1 MAHRTNE
8 LHDADRK
15 ALRAMLEAKRT
26 ELLRA
31 HDANLS
37 VGTHS
42 DPSVGDPMDAA
53 SRATEENELLGL
65 ATHER
70 ALLAE
75 VDHALAKMAA
85 GSYGLS
91 ELSGQPIPIERL
103 RAVPWARLS
112 ADEEERREHRR

>member
-1 MAHRTNE
+1 MPHRTNE
-8 LHDADRK
+8 LRDADRK
-15 ALRAMLEAKRT
+15 ALRAMLDAKRA
-26 ELLRA
+26 ELVRA

-37 VGTHS
+37 AGTHP

-53 SRATEENELLGL
+53 SRATDELELLGL

-75 VDHALAKMAA
+75 VDHALAKMAH
-85 GSYGLS
+85 GTYGLS
-91 ELSGQPIPIERL
+91 ELSGEPIPIERL
-103 RAVPWARLS
+103 RAVPWARLT